1 MLQLDSILNHQCR
14 SGYHRHSAKRR
25 GNSPRVNQLIPEA
38 WYSIPMIYVFHG
50 PGRRKFDLVL
60 AIASLR
66 ESEIYNFSLT
76 VNPPD

>member
-1 MLQLDSILNHQCR
+1 
-14 SGYHRHSAKRR
+14 
-25 GNSPRVNQLIPEA
+25 
-38 WYSIPMIYVFHG
+38 MIYVFHG

-66 ESEIYNFSLT
+66 DSEIYNFSLT